1 MRPYF
6 IESLDAPDV
15 PADDVA
21 QALADLRRYNR
32 WLGGRRVLLNLL
44 ATEGLG
50 RFSMLDVGAA
60 SGDLSEAVTR
70 HFGGARV
77 VLLDRNW
84 GHLPGRGVAALAEAL
99 PFPDGS
105 FDFVSAS
112 LLLHHFRDPDV
123 VRLLG
128 EFGRVARRA
137 VLINDLERHWLPLA
151 FVWASAPVFARG
163 RVTRSDAP
171 ASVRQAFR
179 PEELHK
185 LAQRAGFQHVTVRR
199 HRPWFRLSLV
209 ARHDRAATVRE
220 RFLRMSEPTAP

>member
-1 MRPYF
+1 VRPHF
-6 IESLDAPDV
+6 QELLDAPDL
-15 PADDVA
+15 PADEVA
-21 QALADLRRYNR
+21 QTLADLRRYNR
-32 WLGGRRVLLNLL
+32 WLGGRSVLLNLL
-44 ATEGLG
+44 TAEGLG

-60 SGDLSEAVTR
+60 SGDLSEAVTQR
-70 HFGGARV
+70 FGGAQV
-77 VLLDRNW
+77 VLCDRKR
-84 GHLPGRGVAALAEAL
+84 GHLPGRGVAASAEAL
-99 PFPDGS
+99 PFPNGS

-137 VLINDLERHWLPLA
+137 VLVNDLERHWIPLA
-151 FVWASAPVFARG
+151 FVHASAPVFARS

-185 LAQRAGFQHVTVRR
+185 LAERAGFQHVTVRR

-209 ARHDRAATVRE
+209 ARHV
-220 RFLRMSEPTAP
+220 

>member
-1 MRPYF
+1 VRPHF
-6 IESLDAPDV
+6 DELLDGPDL
-15 PADDVA
+15 PPDEVA
-21 QALADLRRYNR
+21 ENLADLRRYNR
-32 WLGGRRVLLNLL
+32 WLGGRSVLLSLL
-44 ATEGLG
+44 AAEGLD

-70 HFGGARV
+70 RFRGAQV
-77 VLLDRNW
+77 VLCDRKR
-84 GHLPGRGVAALAEAL
+84 GHLPGRGVAASAEAL
-99 PFPDGS
+99 PFPNGS

-137 VLINDLERHWLPLA
+137 VLVNDLERHWFPLA
-151 FVWASAPVFARG
+151 FVRASAPLFARS
-163 RVTRSDAP
+163 RLTRYDGP

-179 PEELHK
+179 PEELQN
-185 LAQRAGFQHVTVRR
+185 LAKRAGFQHVTVRR

-209 ARHDRAATVRE
+209 ARHV
-220 RFLRMSEPTAP
+220 